1 MDFEDEDEE
10 MNAGRVGPINQPE
23 NQDEDEAL
31 FKD

>member
-1 MDFEDEDEE
+1 

-31 FKD
+31 FKDWLFLIII